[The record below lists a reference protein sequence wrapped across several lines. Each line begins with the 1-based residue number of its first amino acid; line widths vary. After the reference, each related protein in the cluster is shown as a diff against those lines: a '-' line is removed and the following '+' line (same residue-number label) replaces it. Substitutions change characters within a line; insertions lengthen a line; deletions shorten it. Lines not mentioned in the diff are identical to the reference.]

1 MSVLHVVTVTCQAD
15 CCIQE
20 SLFNAL
26 ERRLKPWRTIDLRFV
41 VDRSVSEQAFEIRA
55 SDDTLL
61 FSGVEADRFPTPV
74 EAAALILRH
83 CGFPDDAD
91 SMK

>member
-1 MSVLHVVTVTCQAD
+1 MSLHVISVTCHAD

-41 VDRSVSEQAFEIRA
+41 VDRGLSEQAFEVRA
-55 SDDTLL
+55 GDTLL
-61 FSGVEADRFPTPV
+61 FSGVDADRYPTPV